1 VKEFDVA
8 IIGAGIIGSF
18 IARELSRY
26 ELRIGLFDKEPFP
39 GVAVTKAGVSLIHSP
54 LMCPPGT
61 LKGKL
66 SMGAPERYKKLA
78 GELDVPF
85 REVDELF
92 VALHES
98 QMANLEALR
107 KRAKEY
113 GLKDCELIG
122 PERVRTLEPHVSEKV
137 KGALYVRGLLAVYPP
152 EWAFALCE
160 NAQTNGAELHLR
172 EKVTGLSK
180 KEGFGYEVRT
190 ERDLFSAR
198 FLVNAAGLY
207 ADEIGAMLGDGDIE
221 LRLTKGTMAI
231 LDKSLGHLV
240 RHTIYG
246 TFSGEHSQLV
256 TPTAHGNLMIGLGRF
271 PTPRDKQDT
280 YVTRDKLEEVI
291 RMSQELVPALSE
303 KGIIATF
310 AGIRSENN
318 KAPNGDF
325 YIELSEK
332 AKGVVHAVIGSPGLT
347 AAPAV
352 AELVIKKLQEAG
364 LRLREKKAFQKERK
378 GWFRFAEA
386 PEEARRKVV
395 ANDLR
400 YGRLVCRCEAVS
412 EGEIIEAI
420 ARGADTLDS
429 VKHVTRAGMGRCQ
442 GGYCAMAVL
451 DLLAKER
458 GGQTQV
464 TKKGDR
470 SSMVFGLDPCSARRR

>member
-1 VKEFDVA
+1 MKEFDVL

-26 ELRIGLFDKEPFP
+26 KLRIGLFDKEPFP
-39 GVAVTKAGVSLIHSP
+39 GIAVTKAGVSLIHSP

-61 LKGKL
+61 LKGRL
-66 SMGAPERYKKLA
+66 SVGAPQRYKKLA
-78 GELDVPF
+78 QELDVPY

-92 VALHES
+92 VAFYDS
-98 QMANLEALR
+98 QRANLEALR
-107 KRAKEY
+107 KRGQEY

-160 NAQTNGAELHLR
+160 NAQANGTELHFR
-172 EKVTGLSK
+172 EKVTGVK
-180 KEGFGYEVRT
+180 RKNDFDYEVQT
-190 ERDLFSAR
+190 EKGLFTTR
-198 FLVNAAGLY
+198 FLVNSAGLY
-207 ADEIGAMLGDGDIE
+207 ADEIASMVGDGDLE
-221 LRLTKGTMAI
+221 LKLTKGTMAI
-231 LDKSLGHLV
+231 LEKSFGQLV

-280 YVTRDKLEEVI
+280 YVTRDKIEEVI

-332 AKGVVHAVIGSPGLT
+332 AQGVLHAVIGSPGLT

-352 AELVIKKLQEAG
+352 AELVIQKLDKAG
-364 LRLREKKAFQKERK
+364 LELEEKKAFQEERR
-378 GWFRFAEA
+378 GWFRFGEA
-386 PEEARRKVV
+386 LEDKRKEVV
-395 ANDLR
+395 ASDPR
-400 YGRLVCRCEAVS
+400 YGRLMCRCEQVT
-412 EGEIIEAI
+412 EGEILEAI

-429 VKHVTRAGMGRCQ
+429 LKHVTRAGMGHCQ
-442 GGYCAMAVL
+442 GGYCMMHVL
-451 DLLAKER
+451 DLLATE
-458 GGQTQV
+458 GGGRAGL
-464 TKKGDR
+464 TKKGEQPLLVSD
-470 SSMVFGLDPCSARRR
+470 LDHERVGGR